1 MDRGVAARIGN
12 DTLHILRDR
21 RYTAPSGRQ
30 VDLTR
35 ALDSCIAA
43 TVECPP
49 DTETFRQIERR
60 VQTRFSVENATV
72 LQVGRRMAGAGP
84 VAALNF
90 ASATHPGGGF
100 LTGARA
106 QEESI
111 ARSSGLYAA
120 LRSRAMYAYHGGR
133 ADAMFS
139 DWVIR
144 SPNVPVFR
152 SDDGELLE
160 QPWTMTVLTCA
171 AVNGVALQRHA
182 PERLA
187 EVPQAMKRRTDRVLA
202 VAAAHDVRR
211 FILGAW
217 GCGAF
222 GLEPEMMACIF
233 RDALLGA
240 YRGVFE
246 EIAFAITDWSPDE
259 RFISPFRRA
268 FSDPDHAPA

>member
-1 MDRGVAARIGN
+1 LPPKIGN

-43 TVECPP
+43 TVECRP

-72 LQVGRRMAGAGP
+72 LQVGRRMAAAGP

-90 ASATHPGGGF
+90 ASATHPCGGF

-120 LRSRAMYAYHGGR
+120 LRGRAMYAYHRGR
-133 ADAMFS
+133 ADAMYS

-144 SPNVPVFR
+144 SPHVPVFR

-187 EVPQAMKRRTDRVLA
+187 DVPQAMKRRTDRVLA

-222 GLEPEMMACIF
+222 GLEPEMMAGIF

-240 YRGVFE
+240 YRGVFD
-246 EIAFAITDWSPDE
+246 EIAFRHHRLVAGREIHRSVPP
-259 RFISPFRRA
+259 RIL
-268 FSDPDHAPA
+268 